1 MTYPKR
7 VLIAI
12 DQLFAVALFGSA
24 SAECDAITDYTALSV
39 RLTSL

>member
-12 DQLFAVALFGSA
+12 DQLFAEMTCTQNAREYRG
-24 SAECDAITDYTALSV
+24 
-39 RLTSL
+39 

>member
-12 DQLFAVALFGSA
+12 DQLFAVVLFG
-24 SAECDAITDYTALSV
+24 TPPPTKPSV
-39 RLTSL
+39 PWPTVAAGSGWNA

>member
-12 DQLFAVALFGSA
+12 DQLFCDDMHCA
-24 SAECDAITDYTALSV
+24 SAYITEMTCTQNAREY
-39 RLTSL
+39 RG

>member
-12 DQLFAVALFGSA
+12 DQLFAEMTDTQNA
-24 SAECDAITDYTALSV
+24 SIYRKE
-39 RLTSL
+39 